1 MQKKQNNQN
10 KEEKSKENKKNIT
23 LEKLLKMYTIKI
35 PEIQRD
41 YAQGR
46 NDIAVKNI
54 RDNFLDRLFQA
65 LINDEDSI
73 KLDYI
78 YGYTDNQNDTFYLI
92 DGQQR
97 ITTLWLL
104 YIYIYCKKEIKEKKF
119 LSNFAYYT
127 SENATEFTK
136 QISNKNKVADLFGYI
151 NELKK
156 DKKYEEYMLD
166 QSIYSFVNMLEAIK
180 KKYDEKKTDIGI
192 DKLKNITFDVI
203 DVKDKQTG
211 ENLYLKMNSRG
222 KPLSAFENFKA
233 WLFENKDIK
242 NSCAQVINNDWIK
255 FFWKLDKS
263 NYDKIIINFIDIC
276 TVYFYFTS
284 MCKKK
289 IDNEQKKKC
298 IDKYN
303 ELKDNTSTILIK
315 SLYMDDKGNNIIN
328 LKAVTVINN
337 LINKLKDMEDGI
349 AILSDTELANKK
361 IKSFQKIFAMLT
373 YFSENETDNNNQFL
387 EWYKSMWRV
396 VENTRNN
403 SSSGDD
409 IIRYFNMLKFMS
421 KLSADY
427 TQNLS
432 KITNKDLEKL
442 QKLFGNEMLM
452 EEAEKA
458 KLISNSQLISD
469 PSQKGKL
476 IEIFEDAYKHD
487 YFKGK
492 IGFLIKHCTEDSI
505 LQVDDFESSYNKIKN
520 IFRCKKFEKKICT
533 IQHTLFKIWK
543 YCWPANNSTSKT
555 MVFGVFSVNTEERL
569 QWYHNVFEKE
579 EFKDFINQIK
589 SKNKSQS
596 VRKAAWWEKILIE
609 YGENIFPM
617 MKQGRLKVDNDSAFI
632 LSGKKITNN
641 DINLF
646 TYGFYCYC
654 TKKKYTED
662 NYIADNKRIQ
672 RKRFVIKIAININKK
687 GFKIKSNDKQLVIER
702 TKNNSNGRICIDIKD
717 MVESKKLIDE
727 YNIII
732 QEIRKMNSTPKNI
745 TRTY

>member
-10 KEEKSKENKKNIT
+10 KEEKSKENKNIT
-23 LEKLLKMYTIKI
+23 LEKLLNLYTIKI

-78 YGYTDNQNDTFYLI
+78 YGYTDKDNKNKTFHLI

-104 YIYIYCKKEIKEKKF
+104 YIFIYCKKDIDIKEKKF

-127 SENATEFTK
+127 SENATKFTK
-136 QISNKNKVADLFGYI
+136 QISNTNNVKDLFNYI
-151 NELKK
+151 NKI
-156 DKKYEEYMLD
+156 KKYKEYKEYMLD
-166 QSIYSFVNMLEAIK
+166 QSIYSFINMLEAIK
-180 KKYDEKKTDIGI
+180 KKYDEKNIDIGI
-192 DKLKNITFDVI
+192 DKLNNITFDIIYVEN
-203 DVKDKQTG
+203 KQTG

-263 NYDKIIINFIDIC
+263 NYDKIIMNFIDIC

-289 IDNEQKKKC
+289 IDNKQKKKC

-349 AILSDTELANKK
+349 AILSDTELANKE

-373 YFSENETDNNNQFL
+373 YFSENETDNNQFL

-421 KLSADY
+421 ELSADY

-432 KITNKDLEKL
+432 KITNEDLEKL

-452 EEAEKA
+452 EEVEKA

-505 LQVDDFESSYNKIKN
+505 LQVYDFESSYNKIKN

-579 EFKDFINQIK
+579 RFKDFINQIEIENNK
-589 SKNKSQS
+589 ISIKNKSEA
-596 VRKAAWWEKILIE
+596 VRKDAEWWEKILIK
-609 YGENIFPM
+609 YGKNIFPM

-641 DINLF
+641 DIDLF

-654 TKKKYTED
+654 KNYRKDVYNVANKGRKKS
-662 NYIADNKRIQ
+662 
-672 RKRFVIKIAININKK
+672 RFSIKIGTRTFQICSKNSELT
-687 GFKIKSNDKQLVIER
+687 IKY
-702 TKNNSNGRICIDIKD
+702 NNNDIK
-717 MVESKKLIDE
+717 V
-727 YNIII
+727 YNSPETYGKIIKGI
-732 QEIRKMNSTPKNI
+732 PARIN
-745 TRTY
+745 

>member
-10 KEEKSKENKKNIT
+10 KKEKSKENKNIT

-78 YGYTDNQNDTFYLI
+78 YGYTDKDNQNKTFHLI

-104 YIYIYCKKEIKEKKF
+104 YIFIYCKKEIKEKKF

-127 SENATEFTK
+127 SKNAAEFTK
-136 QISNKNKVADLFGYI
+136 QISNKNNVTDLFDYI
-151 NELKK
+151 NTLKECE
-156 DKKYEEYMLD
+156 KYKEYMLD

-180 KKYDEKKTDIGI
+180 EKYEKKTGIGI
-192 DKLKNITFDVI
+192 DKLNNITFDII
-203 DVKDKQTG
+203 DVEDKQTG

-233 WLFENKDIK
+233 WLFENFENKDIK

-263 NYDKIIINFIDIC
+263 NYDKIIMNFIDIC

-289 IDNEQKKKC
+289 IDNEQKKKY

-328 LKAVTVINN
+328 PKAVTVINN
-337 LINKLKDMEDGI
+337 LINKLQNMEGGI
-349 AILSDTELANKK
+349 AILSDTELANKE

-373 YFSENETDNNNQFL
+373 YFSKNETDNNNQFL

-432 KITNKDLEKL
+432 KITNEDLEKL

-452 EEAEKA
+452 EEVEKA

-505 LQVDDFESSYNKIKN
+505 LQVKKFKSSYKKIKK
-520 IFRCKKFEKKICT
+520 IFICNNFKDNICT

-579 EFKDFINQIK
+579 RFKDFINQIEIENNK
-589 SKNKSQS
+589 ISIKNKSEA
-596 VRKAAWWEKILIE
+596 VRKDAEWWEKILIK
-609 YGENIFPM
+609 YGKNIFPI

-646 TYGFYCYC
+646 TYGFYCYY
-654 TKKKYTED
+654 KKYTED
-662 NYIADNKRIQ
+662 DYIATNKRRRNI
-672 RKRFVIKIAININKK
+672 RFGIKINEKE
-687 GFKIKSNDKQLVIER
+687 FQIKSNDEVLVIISSD
-702 TKNNSNGRICIDIKD
+702 KKD
-717 MVESKKLIDE
+717 MYNIKEITKSKKLIDKN
-727 YNIII
+727 NIIE
-732 QEIRKMNSTPKNI
+732 QEIKKSVKKSKRRN
-745 TRTY
+745 

>member
-10 KEEKSKENKKNIT
+10 KEEKSKENKNIT
-23 LEKLLKMYTIKI
+23 LEKLLNLYTIKI

-78 YGYTDNQNDTFYLI
+78 YGYTDKDNQNFHLI

-104 YIYIYCKKEIKEKKF
+104 YIFIYCTNCK
-119 LSNFAYYT
+119 SNDLLNKFAYYT
-127 SENATEFTK
+127 SENATKFTE
-136 QISNKNKVADLFGYI
+136 QISNTNNVTDLFNYI
-151 NELKK
+151 NTI
-156 DKKYEEYMLD
+156 KKYEEYKEYMLD
-166 QSIYSFVNMLEAIK
+166 QSIYSFINMLEAIK
-180 KKYDEKKTDIGI
+180 KKYEEKKTKIGI
-192 DKLKNITFDVI
+192 DKLNNITFDII
-203 DVKDKQTG
+203 DVEDKQTG

-255 FFWKLDKS
+255 LFWKLDKS
-263 NYDKIIINFIDIC
+263 NYDKIIMNFIDIC
-276 TVYFYFTS
+276 TVYIYFTS

-289 IDNEQKKKC
+289 IDNKQKKKY

-328 LKAVTVINN
+328 PNAVTVINN
-337 LINKLKDMEDGI
+337 LINKLQNMEGGI
-349 AILSDTELANKK
+349 AILSDTELANKE

-373 YFSENETDNNNQFL
+373 YFSKNETDNNNQFL

-432 KITNKDLEKL
+432 KITNEDLEKL

-452 EEAEKA
+452 EEVEKA

-520 IFRCKKFEKKICT
+520 IFRCEKFEKKICT

-579 EFKDFINQIK
+579 RFKDFINQIEIENNK
-589 SKNKSQS
+589 ISIKNKSEA
-596 VRKAAWWEKILIE
+596 VRKDAEWWEKILIK
-609 YGENIFPM
+609 YGKNIFPM

-641 DINLF
+641 DIDLF

-654 TKKKYTED
+654 KKYRKD
-662 NYIADNKRIQ
+662 VYNVANKG
-672 RKRFVIKIAININKK
+672 RKKSRFSIKI
-687 GFKIKSNDKQLVIER
+687 G
-702 TKNNSNGRICIDIKD
+702 
-717 MVESKKLIDE
+717 
-727 YNIII
+727 
-732 QEIRKMNSTPKNI
+732 
-745 TRTY
+745 TRTFQICSKNSELTIKYNNNDINVYNSPEAYGKIIKGIPARIN

>member
-10 KEEKSKENKKNIT
+10 KEEKSKENKT

-35 PEIQRD
+35 PEIQCD

-54 RDNFLDRLFQA
+54 RENFLDRLFQA

-78 YGYTDNQNDTFYLI
+78 YGYTDKDNQNKTFHLI

-104 YIYIYCKKEIKEKKF
+104 YIFIYCKEEIKEKKF

-127 SENATEFTK
+127 SENATKFTK
-136 QISNKNKVADLFGYI
+136 QISNTNNVKDLFNYI
-151 NELKK
+151 NKI
-156 DKKYEEYMLD
+156 KKYKEYKEYMLD
-166 QSIYSFVNMLEAIK
+166 QSIYSFINMLEAIK
-180 KKYDEKKTDIGI
+180 KKYDEKNIDIGI
-192 DKLKNITFDVI
+192 DKLNNITFDII
-203 DVKDKQTG
+203 DVENKQTG

-255 FFWKLDKS
+255 LFWKLDKS
-263 NYDKIIINFIDIC
+263 NYDKIIMNFIDIC

-289 IDNEQKKKC
+289 IDNKQKKKC

-349 AILSDTELANKK
+349 AILSDTELSNKE

-427 TQNLS
+427 TQKLS

-579 EFKDFINQIK
+579 RFKDFINQIEIENNK
-589 SKNKSQS
+589 ISIKNKSEA
-596 VRKAAWWEKILIE
+596 VRKDAEWWEKILIK
-609 YGENIFPM
+609 YGKNIFPM

-641 DINLF
+641 DIDLF

-654 TKKKYTED
+654 KNYRKDVYNVANKGRKKS
-662 NYIADNKRIQ
+662 
-672 RKRFVIKIAININKK
+672 RFSIKIGTRTFQICSKNSELT
-687 GFKIKSNDKQLVIER
+687 IKY
-702 TKNNSNGRICIDIKD
+702 NNNDIK
-717 MVESKKLIDE
+717 V
-727 YNIII
+727 YNSPETYGKIIKGI
-732 QEIRKMNSTPKNI
+732 PARIN
-745 TRTY
+745 

>member
-10 KEEKSKENKKNIT
+10 KEEKSKENKT
-23 LEKLLKMYTIKI
+23 LEKLLNLYTIKI

-54 RDNFLDRLFQA
+54 RENFLDRLFQA

-78 YGYTDNQNDTFYLI
+78 YGYTDKDNQNKTFHLI

-104 YIYIYCKKEIKEKKF
+104 YIFIYCKEEIKEKKF

-127 SENATEFTK
+127 SENATKFTK
-136 QISNKNKVADLFGYI
+136 QISNTNNVKDLFNYI
-151 NELKK
+151 NKI
-156 DKKYEEYMLD
+156 KKYKEYKEYMLD
-166 QSIYSFVNMLEAIK
+166 QSIYSFINMLESIK
-180 KKYDEKKTDIGI
+180 KKYDEKNIDIGI
-192 DKLKNITFDVI
+192 DKLNNITFDII
-203 DVKDKQTG
+203 DVENKQTG

-263 NYDKIIINFIDIC
+263 NYDKIIMNFIDIC

-289 IDNEQKKKC
+289 IDNKQKKKC

-349 AILSDTELANKK
+349 AILSDTELSNKE

-427 TQNLS
+427 TQKLS

-579 EFKDFINQIK
+579 RFKDFINQIEIENNK
-589 SKNKSQS
+589 ISIKNKSEA
-596 VRKAAWWEKILIE
+596 VRKDAEWWEKILIE

-654 TKKKYTED
+654 MKKKYTED
-662 NYIADNKRIQ
+662 DYTATNKG
-672 RKRFVIKIAININKK
+672 RKKSRFNIKIGTRI
-687 GFKIKSNDKQLVIER
+687 FKICSKNSELTIRYRKKDVKTYKILEAYDKIIKSIPA
-702 TKNNSNGRICIDIKD
+702 RI
-717 MVESKKLIDE
+717 
-727 YNIII
+727 N
-732 QEIRKMNSTPKNI
+732 
-745 TRTY
+745 